1 MGTANKLLQAASGGA
16 GDSVYVEDVFSTF
29 LYTGTGATLA
39 IDNGLDLDGEGGL
52 VWLKGR
58 GAMQHRLF
66 DTERGANKYITSQDS
81 AGEVTKTDN
90 LMSFNSNGFTLGA
103 DSSTSI
109 NGDGSEYVSWSW
121 RKQPGFFDVVKW
133 TGTGGNLTLSHN
145 LGCIPGMILIKNCD
159 GTHDWKVY
167 HVGTDASTP
176 QNKYLVLN
184 GQNAAANAGNAYFQ
198 QTAPTATN
206 FYVGSN
212 ADTNESGQTM
222 IAYLFAAGTDSDS
235 QIFGDDGDEACIKCG
250 SYTGGTDGTTFVDLG
265 FEPQWV
271 LLKKNNGSSNWAI
284 LDFMRGFNQ
293 NQGDTPPGRLEA
305 NSYGAE
311 NTSGMNGAYSAPT
324 GFYPWGNSGG
334 DWNANGSPYIYVAI
348 RKEMKAPDYG
358 TEVFAATT
366 GSSSGAFTHST
377 NFRVDFNITTN
388 TTSGSNRYFS
398 DRPRGSE
405 RLFSDTTDTEASL
418 AINWDRMTGWQHT
431 STGDYSAWT
440 GWNFKRAPKFL
451 DVLAW
456 TGDGASS
463 RNISHNLGVAPELM
477 IVKSRSSAYDWHT
490 FVAALG
496 NDKELRLNS
505 TTAALSF
512 AYWGNTTPTSTVF
525 TVSDTGGVGIVN
537 GSGKTYIGY
546 LFATLAGVSKV
557 GSYTG
562 TASPINIDCGFSSS
576 ARFVL
581 IKRTDSA
588 GAWYLYDS
596 HRGISTSSD
605 PYITLNTNGA
615 QSTVNDI
622 EPYSSG
628 FTVRS
633 GGFNNSSGGEYIFL
647 AIA

>member
-1 MGTANKLLQAASGGA
+1 MSSANKLLQAASGSA
-16 GDSVYVEDVFSTF
+16 GDKVYVEDVFSTF

-58 GAMQHRLF
+58 GAAQHRLF
-66 DTERGANKYITSQDS
+66 DTARGANKYITSQ
-81 AGEVTKTDN
+81 GTDAQSTVSDQ

-103 DSSTSI
+103 DSSTAI
-109 NGDGSEYVSWSW
+109 NGSGSSLVSWSW
-121 RKQPGFFDVVKW
+121 RKQPGFFDVVTY
-133 TGTGGNLTLSHN
+133 TGNGTAGRTVSHN
-145 LGCIPGMILIKNCD
+145 LGCTPAFIIVKRVNASDEWTCYVATLGATKWLSLNQSAGAYTSSSRWNDTAP
-159 GTHDWKVY
+159 TSSVFT
-167 HVGTDASTP
+167 VGTDSSVNNNGST
-176 QNKYLVLN
+176 
-184 GQNAAANAGNAYFQ
+184 
-198 QTAPTATN
+198 
-206 FYVGSN
+206 YV
-212 ADTNESGQTM
+212 
-222 IAYLFAAGTDSDS
+222 AYLFAGTGDSDS
-235 QIFGDDGDEACIKCG
+235 QIFGDNSDEAIIKCG
-250 SYTGGTDGTTFVDLG
+250 SFTSDGSGISTVDLG
-265 FEPQWV
+265 FEPQ
-271 LLKKNNGSSNWAI
+271 LLLCKTSSTNDNWQIWDIMRGMSMTEAAQLYPNDYSAETARTSSNH
-284 LDFMRGFNQ
+284 LR
-293 NQGDTPPGRLEA
+293 PVP
-305 NSYGAE
+305 
-311 NTSGMNGAYSAPT
+311 TST
-324 GFYPWGNSGG
+324 GFIHYWSPQANQPW
-334 DWNANGSPYIYVAI
+334 IFIAI
-348 RKEMKAPDYG
+348 RRPMKAPDYG
-358 TEVFAATT
+358 TDVFSATT

-377 NFRVDFNITTN
+377 NFRVDLNITTN
-388 TTSGSNRYFS
+388 TTSGSNRYIS
-398 DRPRGSE
+398 DRNRGSR
-405 RLFSDTTDTEASL
+405 RLFTDTTDTEASL

-463 RNISHNLGVAPELM
+463 RNISHNLTVAPELM

-581 IKRTDSA
+581 IKRTDYA

>member
-1 MGTANKLLQAASGGA
+1 
-16 GDSVYVEDVFSTF
+16 
-29 LYTGTGATLA
+29 
-39 IDNGLDLDGEGGL
+39 
-52 VWLKGR
+52 
-58 GAMQHRLF
+58 
-66 DTERGANKYITSQDS
+66 
-81 AGEVTKTDN
+81 
-90 LMSFNSNGFTLGA
+90 
-103 DSSTSI
+103 
-109 NGDGSEYVSWSW
+109 
-121 RKQPGFFDVVKW
+121 
-133 TGTGGNLTLSHN
+133 
-145 LGCIPGMILIKNCD
+145 
-159 GTHDWKVY
+159 
-167 HVGTDASTP
+167 
-176 QNKYLVLN
+176 
-184 GQNAAANAGNAYFQ
+184 
-198 QTAPTATN
+198 
-206 FYVGSN
+206 
-212 ADTNESGQTM
+212 
-222 IAYLFAAGTDSDS
+222 
-235 QIFGDDGDEACIKCG
+235 
-250 SYTGGTDGTTFVDLG
+250 
-265 FEPQWV
+265 
-271 LLKKNNGSSNWAI
+271 
-284 LDFMRGFNQ
+284 
-293 NQGDTPPGRLEA
+293 
-305 NSYGAE
+305 
-311 NTSGMNGAYSAPT
+311 
-324 GFYPWGNSGG
+324 
-334 DWNANGSPYIYVAI
+334 
-348 RKEMKAPDYG
+348 
-358 TEVFAATT
+358 
-366 GSSSGAFTHST
+366 
-377 NFRVDFNITTN
+377 
-388 TTSGSNRYFS
+388 
-398 DRPRGSE
+398 
-405 RLFSDTTDTEASL
+405 
-418 AINWDRMTGWQHT
+418 MTGWQHT